1 MFVPG
6 KLSMQSAFTSVQPSY
21 STLAVLSTQRSFTS
35 VQPSYST
42 LFTQG
47 AFIPL
52 QPGNLAS
59 FTIFNSAT

>member
-6 KLSMQSAFTSVQPSY
+6 ELSMQSA
-21 STLAVLSTQRSFTS
+21 FTS

-52 QPGNLAS
+52 QPENLAS
-59 FTIFNSAT
+59 VS